1 MGLGLDPNPKLI
13 RGLAGGATL
22 PALEAA
28 LDHMSA
34 AAERLG
40 EAASSTADWC
50 VLSEE
55 VERRARAARARATMT
70 TPEDPE
76 GKVGGINCDC
86 GKILRVPHVVPRK
99 DSGLHPP
106 GRRTD
111 T

>member
-1 MGLGLDPNPKLI
+1 MGLGLGSGLGLGLGIDPNPKLI

-28 LDHMSA
+28 LEHMSA

-55 VERRARAARARATMT
+55 VERRARAARDRATMT

-76 GKVGGINCDC
+76 G
-86 GKILRVPHVVPRK
+86 
-99 DSGLHPP
+99 
-106 GRRTD
+106 RRD
-111 T
+111 